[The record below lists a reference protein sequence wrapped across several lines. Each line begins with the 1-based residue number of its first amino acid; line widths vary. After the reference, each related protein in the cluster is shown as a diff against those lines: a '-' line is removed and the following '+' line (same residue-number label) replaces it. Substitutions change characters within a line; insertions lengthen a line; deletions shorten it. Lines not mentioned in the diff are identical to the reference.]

1 MEETGFAYFKE
12 MLKEFSDIMSFNVLL
27 GIVVM
32 VVLIIAEIKFIRNKG
47 VKNKRQE
54 RRLEKAKSL
63 GHAVTAI
70 RLEQWNDTPR
80 VDPNS
85 WVHATYAYEVSGKC
99 YKYHFMEREAAPRTI
114 TLYYINNP
122 RKTFRGKVKD
132 SVFLMLLFYILPMA
146 AGILTILLLGGI

>member
-27 GIVVM
+27 GIAVM
-32 VVLIIAEIKFIRNKG
+32 VVLIIAEIKFMRTKG
-47 VKNKRQE
+47 IKNKRQE

-70 RLEQWNDTPR
+70 RLEQWKDTP

-85 WVHATYAYEVSGKC
+85 RVHATYAYEVNGKY

-122 RKTFRGKVKD
+122 RKTFRGTVED
-132 SVFLMLLFYILPMA
+132 SGFLMLLFYILPVA
-146 AGILTILLLGGI
+146 AGILTMLLLGGI

>member
-27 GIVVM
+27 GIAVM

-47 VKNKRQE
+47 IKNKRQE

-70 RLEQWNDTPR
+70 RLEQWKDTP

-85 WVHATYAYEVSGKC
+85 WVHATYAYEVNGKY
-99 YKYHFMEREAAPRTI
+99 YKYRFMEREAAPRTI

-122 RKTFRGKVKD
+122 HKTFRGTVED
-132 SVFLMLLFYILPMA
+132 SVFLMLLFYILPVA
-146 AGILTILLLGGI
+146 AGILTISLLGGI